1 MKWPAGTKHRLR
13 HFLRLPFIF
22 IFKLEVAKI
31 QFFLGFPYLYIL
43 LSHSIPR
50 IKRDQISK
58 QIDSKGCIWR
68 RLFHPLDANSTFRR
82 LLPLFATWGQLR
94 ARETAFSESFVQSA
108 RLNQRSHSRED
119 RLFFNPLLLSYRSY
133 VKPLARQSK
142 WDSNTRDAGPI
153 DQIIRDLTPH
163 LYPLNGRQDAKAD
176 SRAGSAGKVNY
187 LLYYSITQRSS
198 LRKSHLLGWKN
209 GQRDGAWVRFK

>member
-1 MKWPAGTKHRLR
+1 MANFIERNQQRKEKRVLMNLYLRDCPRAEECPHEFVEVSTRLR
-13 HFLRLPFIF
+13 PSFLCCREF
-22 IFKLEVAKI
+22 
-31 QFFLGFPYLYIL
+31 GL
-43 LSHSIPR
+43 LHLSR
-50 IKRDQISK
+50 TKKR
-58 QIDSKGCIWR
+58 R
-68 RLFHPLDANSTFRR
+68 
-82 LLPLFATWGQLR
+82 
-94 ARETAFSESFVQSA
+94 
-108 RLNQRSHSRED
+108 
-119 RLFFNPLLLSYRSY
+119 PLLLSYRSY

-209 GQRDGAWVRFK
+209 GQRRP